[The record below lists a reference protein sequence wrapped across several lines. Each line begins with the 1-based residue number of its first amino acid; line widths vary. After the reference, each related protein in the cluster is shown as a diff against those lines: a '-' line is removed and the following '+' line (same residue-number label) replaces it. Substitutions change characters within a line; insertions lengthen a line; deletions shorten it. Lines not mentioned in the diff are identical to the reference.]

1 MSVAEANDDVSEGDA
16 GTAEL
21 ERLAN
26 AVLWPGFYGRTV
38 PAWLDTA
45 LHHGLAGVVYFA
57 QNIGPDLAALSA
69 GIRAANP
76 QALIGIDEE
85 GGSVTRLEAATGS
98 TLPGAA
104 QLGALDDVTAT
115 AATGAE
121 LARRV
126 RAVGADVVLGPVA
139 DVNTDP
145 RNPVIGVRAFGADAD
160 LVSRHVVAAVEGVQT
175 GGVAAC
181 VKHFPGHGDTH
192 VDSHHDLPRIAV
204 DPAEIE
210 RVHLEPFRAAIAA
223 GVDAVMTAHI
233 VVPAWGEEPA
243 TLNPRVLGIL
253 REAGFDGVIIT
264 DALDMAAIRES
275 VGIGG
280 GGVLALA
287 AGADLLCIGNPT
299 NPGAAA
305 LPDQDEHDY
314 RTARDAIVAALR
326 DGSLSRERVLEAG
339 ARVARLAAKLAEAA
353 TPAEAAEVDAYDA
366 AGIVR
371 RALRV
376 RGELKVA
383 DSPFV
388 VDARRSSTLA
398 VDSAAGYV
406 SEALAAGAATVRLD
420 SAHLDETQRDAA
432 VDAALAQADGRR
444 IALLVDRIDTDPAQR
459 ALVAVFAARAA
470 EVVAVNVGLPAEDA
484 GVPVIEV
491 GSASRIGAEL
501 ARERL
506 VGSVR

>member
-1 MSVAEANDDVSEGDA
+1 MSVAEANDA
-16 GTAEL
+16 GSAGGAETAEL

-38 PAWLDTA
+38 PAWLDEA
-45 LHHGLAGVVYFA
+45 LQHGLAGVVYFA

-76 QALIGIDEE
+76 QALIGVDEE

-104 QLGALDDVTAT
+104 QLGALDDVAAT

-160 LVSRHVVAAVEGVQT
+160 LVSRHVVAAVEGIQA

-210 RVHLEPFRAAIAA
+210 RVHLAPFRAAVAA

-243 TLNPRVLGIL
+243 TLNPRVLGML

-326 DGSLSRERVLEAG
+326 DGTLPRERVVEAG
-339 ARVARLAAKLAEAA
+339 ARVARLAAKLAETSSAA
-353 TPAEAAEVDAYDA
+353 AADA
-366 AGIVR
+366 AFDGPGIVR

-376 RGELKVA
+376 RGELTA
-383 DSPFV
+383 EGAPFV

-420 SAHLDETQRDAA
+420 SARLDEDQRGAA
-432 VDAALAQADGRR
+432 VDAAVAQAGGRR
-444 IALLVDRIDTDPAQR
+444 IALLVDRIDTDQGQR
-459 ALVAVFAARAA
+459 ALVGEFAARAA
-470 EVVAVNVGLPAEDA
+470 EVVAVNVGLPAE
-484 GVPVIEV
+484 GVGVSVIEV

-506 VGSVR
+506 VGAVR

>member
-1 MSVAEANDDVSEGDA
+1 MSVAEANDDRSAGDA
-16 GTAEL
+16 ETAEL

-38 PAWLDTA
+38 PAWLEEA
-45 LHHGLAGVVYFA
+45 LQHGLAGVVYFA
-57 QNIGPDLAALSA
+57 QNIGPDLAALST

-76 QALIGIDEE
+76 RALIGVDEE

-104 QLGALDDVTAT
+104 QLGALDDVAAT
-115 AATGAE
+115 ASTGAE

-145 RNPVIGVRAFGADAD
+145 RNPVIGVRAFGADAG
-160 LVSRHVVAAVEGVQT
+160 LVSRHVVAAVEGIQA

-210 RVHLEPFRAAIAA
+210 RVHLAPFRAAIAA

-243 TLNPRVLGIL
+243 TLNPRVLGML

-264 DALDMAAIRES
+264 DALDMAAIRET

-314 RTARDAIVAALR
+314 RTARDAIVGALR
-326 DGSLSRERVLEAG
+326 DGSLSRERVAEAG
-339 ARVARLAAKLAEAA
+339 ARVARLAAKLAAA
-353 TPAEAAEVDAYDA
+353 SSAEDADTAPYDG

-376 RGELKVA
+376 RGELKTA
-383 DSPFV
+383 DAPFV

-406 SEALAAGAATVRLD
+406 SEALAAGGATVRLD
-420 SAHLDETQRDAA
+420 AAHLDEPQRGAA
-432 VDAALAQADGRR
+432 VAAAVAQADGRR

-459 ALVAVFAARAA
+459 ALVGEFAARAT
-470 EVVAVNVGLPAEDA
+470 EIVAVNVGLPSGDV

-506 VGSVR
+506 IGAVR